1 MNFFSFTKVP
11 ILINTSFNIRGEPIV
26 CTPKD
31 AFKCFMGTDLDALV
45 INNFVLEKNKQNT
58 KLSLDYKT
66 EFELD

>member
-1 MNFFSFTKVP
+1 
-11 ILINTSFNIRGEPIV
+11 
-26 CTPKD
+26 
-31 AFKCFMGTDLDALV
+31 MGTDLDALV